1 MPPKRRAPS
10 ASTNTNTN
18 TANTTKKPRQS
29 KLAKEHSLSGSE
41 EAEIKEV
48 FHLFS
53 SPHEDFAQEKEGVIP
68 REDVRKALAALG
80 LPPADS
86 KELATILSAVDP
98 TSTGFVP
105 YAPFLAAAA
114 AKLHSRGD
122 EGLDEEV
129 DLAFRLFTRDSDG
142 PITLGHL
149 RRIARELKEDDVGEE
164 LLRDM
169 ILEANGGDGVNA
181 GVTMEQFRDVL
192 GRAGVF

>member
-1 MPPKRRAPS
+1 M
-10 ASTNTNTN
+10 
-18 TANTTKKPRQS
+18 
-29 KLAKEHSLSGSE
+29 
-41 EAEIKEV
+41 
-48 FHLFS
+48 
-53 SPHEDFAQEKEGVIP
+53 
-68 REDVRKALAALG
+68 
-80 LPPADS
+80 
-86 KELATILSAVDP
+86 
-98 TSTGFVP
+98 P
-105 YAPFLAAAA
+105 YAPFLAVAA

-122 EGLDEEV
+122 DGLDEEV
-129 DLAFRLFTRDSDG
+129 DLAFRLFTRGSDG